1 MVKPWKLISTHD
13 PDSTLG
19 EGHVRHHETL
29 MQACNALAHD
39 EAPYKTII
47 YDDGHIARDLTDGEE
62 QLLEHVCTILGYDVK
77 DAA

>member
-1 MVKPWKLISTHD
+1 MSKPWKLITTDD
-13 PDSTLG
+13 PDKTLG

-39 EAPYKTII
+39 EAPHSTII
-47 YDDGHIARDLTDGEE
+47 YDDGHTARELNDREE
-62 QLLEHVCTILGYDVK
+62 QLLEDVCDMLGYTVD